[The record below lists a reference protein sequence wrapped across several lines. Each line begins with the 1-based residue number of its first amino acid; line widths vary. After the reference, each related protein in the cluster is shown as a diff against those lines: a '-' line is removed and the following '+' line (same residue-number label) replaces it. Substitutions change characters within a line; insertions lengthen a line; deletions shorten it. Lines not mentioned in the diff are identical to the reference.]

1 LIKYT
6 VFKYLHI
13 PLKGYLVIVV
23 NH

>member
-1 LIKYT
+1 
-6 VFKYLHI
+6 LHI